1 MNNKVEPNNQDAEK
15 SVLSSMLMSKYAL
28 QKCCDSLLKEEF
40 YNENHGKIF
49 ESMKNLN
56 DKGVP
61 VDITTLSA
69 ELDRQK
75 VLKQVGDIDYLS
87 DLNNF
92 IPSAANI
99 DEYINIVESNYLLR
113 RMISVTTKIT
123 NDCYN
128 STLSVADILD
138 QASKDV
144 CNVAQSQRGSEFRSI
159 QEVLTSTQKNI
170 EELVKNQKAVTGT
183 STGFNEIDKIT
194 AGLHG
199 SELTILAAR
208 PGMGKTAMGL
218 NIATNVAIYTGKP
231 VIIYNLEMTAE
242 QLAMRMISSV
252 GQIDN
257 NKLKTGQLENQDW
270 KKLNEAFSRLGNT
283 KIFIGDTPGITIREI
298 RSQCRRLKSQY
309 KDLGLI
315 LIDYLQ
321 LITAGP
327 GYTNNRQ
334 QEVSDISRSLKT
346 MSLELNVPVIAMAQL
361 SRSVEGRE
369 DKRPILSDLRESG
382 SIEQDADLVAFLHSE
397 DYYNR
402 QNSIDQFTS
411 KMEYIIAKH
420 RNGSTAT
427 INLAFKKNTSTFQNF
442 ITQEEPNEN

>member
-1 MNNKVEPNNQDAEK
+1 MNTRIEPNNQDAEK
-15 SVLSSMLMSKYAL
+15 SVLASMLMSKYAL
-28 QKCCDSLLKEEF
+28 QKCTDSLIKEEF
-40 YNENHGKIF
+40 YNDNHSKIF
-49 ESMKNLN
+49 EAMKSLN
-56 DKGVP
+56 DKGII

-87 DLNNF
+87 ELNNF
-92 IPSAANI
+92 IPSAANV

-138 QASKDV
+138 GASREV
-144 CNVAQSQRGSEFRSI
+144 CNIAQSQRGSEFRNI
-159 QEVLTSTQKNI
+159 QEVLSSTQRNI

-183 STGFNEIDKIT
+183 STGFNEIDKVT

-218 NIATNVAIYTGKP
+218 NIATNVAINSGKP

-270 KKLNEAFSRLGNT
+270 KKLNEAFSRLGNS

-327 GYTNNRQ
+327 GYNNNRQ
-334 QEVSDISRSLKT
+334 QEVSDISRSLKD
-346 MSLELNVPVIAMAQL
+346 
-361 SRSVEGRE
+361 RKSV
-369 DKRPILSDLRESG
+369 
-382 SIEQDADLVAFLHSE
+382 V
-397 DYYNR
+397 
-402 QNSIDQFTS
+402 
-411 KMEYIIAKH
+411 
-420 RNGSTAT
+420 
-427 INLAFKKNTSTFQNF
+427 
-442 ITQEEPNEN
+442 